1 MGPNV
6 QRGLHLYEQNRYSDA
21 EREFRQAVGHD
32 PNDAYVR
39 AMLGLTLSHQE
50 RFDDAERE
58 IREALKL
65 DPGLSFVHY
74 ARAFVLDDRR
84 RYAEAESSIEEAISM
99 EPEDADFYALLAQIR
114 LNQRNWKGALEAAE
128 MGLQINAEHVGCT
141 NLRAMALVNLGRKE
155 EAGLTIDAA
164 LAKDPENSVTH
175 ANQGWTLL
183 HAGDHK
189 RALEHF
195 RESLRLDPE
204 NEWARQGI
212 IEALKA
218 QNFLYA
224 WMLKYF
230 LWMSRLSEN
239 MQWAVILGAFFGMRI
254 LRATANANPQLQPYV
269 LPIQVVYLIFVFLT
283 WTANPLFNLLLRL
296 NKFGRMVLND
306 EEIVA
311 SNLVGGF
318 VGIAVIFLAAGLA
331 GYKDFLLGAM
341 VFGFSVLPLSAVFN
355 CQDGWTRRA
364 MTAYTMVVSG
374 SGIAGFLLLLLSQ
387 DANGDAKG
395 AGGGIA
401 ALLLG
406 IFFIGV
412 LLAGWVANALI
423 MRRPTR

>member
-6 QRGLHLYEQNRYSDA
+6 QRGLHLYEQNRYIDA
-21 EREFRQAVGHD
+21 EREFRQAVGND

-50 RFDDAERE
+50 RFDEAESE

-65 DPGLSFVHY
+65 DPGLPFVHY

-84 RYAEAESSIEEAISM
+84 RYGEAESSIAEAISM

-128 MGLQINAEHVGCT
+128 TGLQIDAEHVGCT

-175 ANQGWTLL
+175 ANQGWALL
-183 HAGDHK
+183 HAGDNK

-195 RESLRLDPE
+195 RESLRLDPQ

-239 MQWAVILGAFFGMRI
+239 MQWVVILGAFFGMRI
-254 LRATANANPQLQPYV
+254 LRGVERANPQFAPYIF
-269 LPIQVVYLIFVFLT
+269 PIQVLYLIFVFLT

-296 NKFGRMVLND
+296 NKFGRMVLNR

-311 SNLVGGF
+311 SNWVGAF
-318 VGIAVIFLAAGLA
+318 VGIALVCLVMGLLGFK
-331 GYKDFLLGAM
+331 GYLQGAM

-355 CQDGWTRRA
+355 CQPGWPRRA
-364 MTAYTMVVSG
+364 MIAYTAVVAG
-374 SGIAGFLLLLLSQ
+374 AGIASFVLFLIFGDSNGPKDPVDGIRAVLFGLFLL
-387 DANGDAKG
+387 
-395 AGGGIA
+395 
-401 ALLLG
+401 
-406 IFFIGV
+406 GV
-412 LLAGWVANALI
+412 LLAGWVANLLV

>member
-6 QRGLHLYEQNRYSDA
+6 QRGLHLYEQNRYTDA
-21 EREFRQAVGHD
+21 EREFRQAVGSD

-50 RFDDAERE
+50 RFDEAERE

-65 DPGLSFVHY
+65 DPGLPFVHY

-84 RYAEAESSIEEAISM
+84 RYGEAESSIAEAISM

-128 MGLQINAEHVGCT
+128 TGLQIDAEHVGCT

-175 ANQGWTLL
+175 ANQGWALL
-183 HAGDHK
+183 HAGDNK

-195 RESLRLDPE
+195 RESLRLDPQ

-239 MQWAVILGAFFGMRI
+239 MQWVVILGAFFGMRI
-254 LRATANANPQLQPYV
+254 LRAVEKANPQFAPYIF
-269 LPIQVVYLIFVFLT
+269 PIQVLYLIFVFLT

-296 NKFGRMVLND
+296 NKFGRMVLNR
-306 EEIVA
+306 EEIIA
-311 SNLVGGF
+311 SNWVGAF
-318 VGIAVIFLAAGLA
+318 VGIALVCLVMGLLGFK
-331 GYKDFLLGAM
+331 GYLQGAM

-355 CQDGWTRRA
+355 CQPGWPRRA
-364 MTAYTMVVSG
+364 MIAYTAVV
-374 SGIAGFLLLLLSQ
+374 AG
-387 DANGDAKG
+387 A
-395 AGGGIA
+395 GIA
-401 ALLLG
+401 AFLLFLVFGDSKDTKDPVDG
-406 IFFIGV
+406 IRSLLFLLFLIGV
-412 LLAGWVANALI
+412 LLAGWVANLLI

>member
-1 MGPNV
+1 MAPNV
-6 QRGLHLYEQNRYSDA
+6 QRGLHLYGQNRYSDA
-21 EREFRQAVGHD
+21 EREFRQAAGND

-65 DPGLSFVHY
+65 DPGLPFVHY

-84 RYAEAESSIEEAISM
+84 RYSEAEEAIEEAISM

-114 LNQRNWKGALEAAE
+114 LNQRNWPGALEAAE
-128 MGLQINAEHVGCT
+128 IGLQINAEHVACT

-239 MQWAVILGAFFGMRI
+239 MQWVVIIGAFFGMRI
-254 LRATANANPQLQPYV
+254 LRGVEKANPQFAPYIF
-269 LPIQVVYLIFVFLT
+269 PIQVLYLIFVFLT

-296 NKFGRMVLND
+296 NKFGRMVLNR

-311 SNLVGGF
+311 SNWVGSF
-318 VGIAVIFLAAGLA
+318 VGIALVCLVMGLIGFKGFLQ
-331 GYKDFLLGAM
+331 GAL

-355 CQDGWTRRA
+355 CQPGWPRRA
-364 MTAYTMVVSG
+364 MTAYTAVVAG
-374 SGIAGFLLLLLSQ
+374 AGITSFILFLIFGESRDSKDAIDGIRFLLLGLFL
-387 DANGDAKG
+387 
-395 AGGGIA
+395 
-401 ALLLG
+401 
-406 IFFIGV
+406 IGV
-412 LLAGWVANALI
+412 LLAGWVANLLI
-423 MRRPTR
+423 MRRPSR

>member
-1 MGPNV
+1 M
-6 QRGLHLYEQNRYSDA
+6 
-21 EREFRQAVGHD
+21 
-32 PNDAYVR
+32 
-39 AMLGLTLSHQE
+39 
-50 RFDDAERE
+50 
-58 IREALKL
+58 
-65 DPGLSFVHY
+65 
-74 ARAFVLDDRR
+74 
-84 RYAEAESSIEEAISM
+84 
-99 EPEDADFYALLAQIR
+99 
-114 LNQRNWKGALEAAE
+114 
-128 MGLQINAEHVGCT
+128 
-141 NLRAMALVNLGRKE
+141 
-155 EAGLTIDAA
+155 
-164 LAKDPENSVTH
+164 
-175 ANQGWTLL
+175 
-183 HAGDHK
+183 
-189 RALEHF
+189 
-195 RESLRLDPE
+195 RLDPE

-311 SNLVGGF
+311 SNWVGGF
-318 VGIAVIFLAAGLA
+318 VGIALIFLAAGLA